1 MGYYDTQHVT
11 PNAGGQPYNV
21 RDILLATQ
29 GVTGGLDKLVAD
41 AGVDRKAQQQ
51 MKANEYV
58 SGLLGKATGDTYKQD
73 LLSAGTMAPY
83 ASPEL
88 MKQVD
93 TSRLGFQREE
103 DIARQDK
110 RYARE
115 DFVSDR
121 SYGLETDKFG
131 FTKDSWNQ
139 DFAFKS
145 EKDARDFLENQK
157 QFSITNRR
165 MYDLA
170 QMQISSSERIAGN
183 NLKASQNSMLN
194 ELKQIVVTDPKT
206 HKQSVVTMP
215 MYQIPAYKQAGYSPM
230 LQQDVKATEELTGKG
245 GLKTAIRSS
254 FNKMSANPD
263 QFLSE
268 ITSKVNS
275 AVKGHNWFGPNVS
288 GQQLEEI
295 AGNAGRILLNDERA
309 FTEYQMATTP
319 AQKGK
324 VVLKYGGYGEPK
336 QTNVF
341 KRIGASAVDFLPDEW
356 KPNVYDLKRTDAETK
371 KALDLLK

>member
-58 SGLLGKATGDTYKQD
+58 SGLLGKATPENYQQQ
-73 LLSAGTMAPY
+73 LLQAGSMSPY

-93 TSRLGFQREE
+93 VSRAGFQRGE
-103 DIARQDK
+103 DILQRDT
-110 RYARE
+110 RDVRT

-121 SYGLETDKFG
+121 SHGLETDKFG
-131 FTKDSWNQ
+131 FTKDSWNK

-145 EKDARDFLENQK
+145 DKDARDFVENQR
-157 QFSITNRR
+157 QFGVTNKR

-170 QMQISSSERIAGN
+170 MMQISSSEKIAAN
-183 NLKASQNSMLN
+183 SAKATQNSMLN
-194 ELKQIVVTDPKT
+194 ELKQIVITDPKT

-215 MYQIPAYKQAGYSPM
+215 MYQTQAYKEAGYSPM

-245 GLKTAIRSS
+245 GLKTAIRTS
-254 FNKMSANPD
+254 FNKMAANPD
-263 QFLSE
+263 QFLGE

-295 AGNAGRILLNDERA
+295 AGNAGKILLNDERA

-341 KRIGASAVDFLPDEW
+341 KRIGASTVDFLPDEF